1 MTDTEPPVTSL
12 PSTQVVK
19 SDGKSANV
27 SLGQLMRQLSAADQA
42 SQGAENSP
50 ASAPAAVE
58 ATPASPASTETTPVV
73 AAETTVE
80 APLIA
85 PPEEPAAEPVAD
97 EALSHETTLTPEL
110 QAVIDKRIG
119 KEVAKRKS
127 MEAELAQLRE
137 KVGHPAAP
145 VAPPSN
151 LPPVVIA
158 PTPEQPLANIQNYD
172 ALKKVESDTRQ
183 IKYLAQ
189 EGLDTIDAT
198 GQEAFVINDKPYTK
212 AELKNVVRN
221 ASRSLE
227 ETIPQRQT
235 FLSQRLQSVGRALEM
250 NPELG
255 KIGSEAH
262 TAALA
267 ILRDPK
273 NADLHYRADSLER
286 IALMIEGQKAFSAR
300 AKPAAQSKPKPAVSS
315 KAPASQVAFG
325 AAATGSSRAAASTQA
340 DGALA
345 DEMKKL
351 SAKGGLTTRDV
362 ARFLSRKEQLTSNR
376 S

>member
-50 ASAPAAVE
+50 APAPAAVE

-189 EGLDTIDAT
+189 EGLDTIEAT
-198 GQEAFVINDKPYTK
+198 GQEGFVINDKPYTK
-212 AELKNVVRN
+212 VELRNILRN

-227 ETIPQRQT
+227 EQIPQRAS
-235 FLSQRLQSVGRALEM
+235 FLQQRDASVA
-250 NPELG
+250 
-255 KIGSEAH
+255 
-262 TAALA
+262 
-267 ILRDPK
+267 
-273 NADLHYRADSLER
+273 
-286 IALMIEGQKAFSAR
+286 KAVEQYSW
-300 AKPAAQSKPKPAVSS
+300 
-315 KAPASQVAFG
+315 
-325 AAATGSSRAAASTQA
+325 
-340 DGALA
+340 
-345 DEMKKL
+345 MKDQN
-351 SAKGGLTTRDV
+351 SP
-362 ARFLSRKEQLTSNR
+362 
-376 S
+376 